1 MPLEFKPRKGLM
13 ASPII
18 SVTEFKAN
26 AAQILAEIKVR
37 EHTVVLTQN
46 GRATTVVQDYE
57 AHQRLQDAMLML
69 KLLSQG
75 EADIAAGR
83 TRPQRE
89 VFAELRARL
98 DPAE

>member
-1 MPLEFKPRKGLM
+1 MELESRPRKGRM
-13 ASPII
+13 ASTII
-18 SVTEFKAN
+18 SVTEFKAK
-26 AAQILAEIKVR
+26 AAQILAEIKAQ

-46 GRATTVVQDYE
+46 GRATAVVQDYE

-83 TRPQRE
+83 TKPQRE

-98 DPAE
+98 ESTE

>member
-1 MPLEFKPRKGLM
+1 MELEFRPRKGRM
-13 ASPII
+13 ASTII
-18 SVTEFKAN
+18 SVTEFKAK
-26 AAQILAEIKVR
+26 AAQILAEINAQ
-37 EHTVVLTQN
+37 EHTVVLTQK
-46 GRATTVVQDYE
+46 GKATAVVQDYE

-89 VFAELRARL
+89 VFTELRARL
-98 DPAE
+98 ESTG

>member
-1 MPLEFKPRKGLM
+1 MPLEFRPRNVLM
-13 ASPII
+13 ASRII
-18 SVTEFKAN
+18 SVTEFKAK
-26 AAQILAEIKVR
+26 AARILAEIKVH

-46 GRATTVVQDYE
+46 VRATAVVQDYE

-83 TRPQRE
+83 TEPQRE

-98 DPAE
+98 ESAE

>member
-1 MPLEFKPRKGLM
+1 M
-13 ASPII
+13 ASTII
-18 SVTEFKAN
+18 SVTEFKAK
-26 AAQILAEIKVR
+26 AAQILAEIKVQ

-46 GRATTVVQDYE
+46 GRATAVVQDYE

-83 TRPQRE
+83 TKPQRE
-89 VFAELRARL
+89 VFTELRARL
-98 DPAE
+98 ESTE

>member
-1 MPLEFKPRKGLM
+1 M
-13 ASPII
+13 ASAII
-18 SVTEFKAN
+18 SVTEFKAK
-26 AAQILAEIKVR
+26 AAQILAEIKAQ

-46 GRATTVVQDYE
+46 GRATAVVQDYE

-83 TRPQRE
+83 TKPQRE
-89 VFAELRARL
+89 VFTELRARL
-98 DPAE
+98 ESTE

>member
-1 MPLEFKPRKGLM
+1 M
-13 ASPII
+13 ASTII
-18 SVTEFKAN
+18 SVTEFKAK
-26 AAQILAEIKVR
+26 AAQILAEIKAQ

-46 GRATTVVQDYE
+46 GRATAVVQDYE

-83 TRPQRE
+83 TKPQRE
-89 VFAELRARL
+89 VFTELRARL
-98 DPAE
+98 ESTE

>member
-1 MPLEFKPRKGLM
+1 M

-18 SVTEFKAN
+18 SVTEFKAK
-26 AAQILAEIKVR
+26 AAQILAEIKVH

-46 GRATTVVQDYE
+46 GKATAVVQDYE

-83 TRPQRE
+83 TKPQRE
-89 VFAELRARL
+89 VFAELQARL
-98 DPAE
+98 ESTE